1 MINHTL
7 QTINR
12 HGYKR
17 LGFATKEGKRDELPF
32 KVHQKYQNK
41 RNCYLP
47 ALPSQL
53 YQQTQGETIIYHSK
67 LLLELLI

>member
-1 MINHTL
+1 MSVSQIMIKHTL

-17 LGFATKEGKRDELPF
+17 LGFATKEGKNELPF
-32 KVHQKYQNK
+32 KVHHKYQNK

-53 YQQTQGETIIYHSK
+53 YQQT
-67 LLLELLI
+67 

>member
-1 MINHTL
+1 MIKHTL

-32 KVHQKYQNK
+32 KAHQKYQNK

-53 YQQTQGETIIYHSK
+53 YQQT
-67 LLLELLI
+67 